1 MLYTY
6 IGCLIISNQPKGGI
20 SLIGVFLIFQAIQF
34 ILMFFVVKYLLT
46 TYVHEE
52 TTKQY
57 GALSHQIADVRAE
70 LLEGLGSATLKP
82 YLSSYELERL
92 EREQSFDRRIAEL
105 KEELAKQ
112 QSVIRSG
119 ISAEELHPL
128 VKNLPHNI
136 IAESHS
142 NIPDVEYVD

>member
-1 MLYTY
+1 M
-6 IGCLIISNQPKGGI
+6 IR
-20 SLIGVFLIFQAIQF
+20 VFLISQVIQF
-34 ILMFFVVKYLLT
+34 VLTYSIVKHLLT
-46 TYVHEE
+46 THVHGEMKE
-52 TTKQY
+52 QY
-57 GALSHQIADVRAE
+57 SAVSSQIADVRAE
-70 LLEGLGSATLKP
+70 LLEALGEATIKP
-82 YLSSYELERL
+82 YLSSYDLERL

-119 ISAEELHPL
+119 ITAEELHPL

-142 NIPDVEYVD
+142 NIPDVEYAD

>member
-1 MLYTY
+1 MY
-6 IGCLIISNQPKGGI
+6 
-20 SLIGVFLIFQAIQF
+20 
-34 ILMFFVVKYLLT
+34 FVVKYLLT
-46 TYVHEE
+46 THVHEE
-52 TTKQY
+52 LTKQY
-57 GALSHQIADVRAE
+57 DALFQQIADVRAE
-70 LLEGLGSATLKP
+70 LLEVLGSATLKP

-92 EREQSFDRRIAEL
+92 EREQNFDRRIAEL

-142 NIPDVEYVD
+142 NIPDVEYAD

>member
-1 MLYTY
+1 M
-6 IGCLIISNQPKGGI
+6 IGI
-20 SLIGVFLIFQAIQF
+20 FLIFQAIQF
-34 ILMFFVVKYLLT
+34 VLMFFVVKHLLT
-46 TYVHEE
+46 SYVHEE
-52 TTKQY
+52 ITKQY
-57 GALSHQIADVRAE
+57 GALAHQIADVRAE

-92 EREQSFDRRIAEL
+92 EREQNFDRRIAEL

-136 IAESHS
+136 IAEKHS
-142 NIPDVEYVD
+142 DIPDVEYAE

>member
-1 MLYTY
+1 MIGMLLLFQVIIA
-6 IGCLIISNQPKGGI
+6 IGML
-20 SLIGVFLIFQAIQF
+20 F
-34 ILMFFVVKYLLT
+34 IHKSINILSSQN
-46 TYVHEE
+46 E
-52 TTKQY
+52 T
-57 GALSHQIADVRAE
+57 LSKQIADVRAE
-70 LLEGLGSATLKP
+70 LLAELGEATLKP
-82 YLSSYELERL
+82 HLSSYELERL

-142 NIPDVEYVD
+142 HIPDVEYAE

>member
-1 MLYTY
+1 M
-6 IGCLIISNQPKGGI
+6 IGI
-20 SLIGVFLIFQAIQF
+20 FLIFQVIQF
-34 ILMFFVVKYLLT
+34 VLMFFVVKYLLT
-46 TYVHEE
+46 TYVHEA

-70 LLEGLGSATLKP
+70 LLEALGSATLKP

-136 IAESHS
+136 IAEKHS
-142 NIPDVEYVD
+142 DIPDVEYAD

>member
-1 MLYTY
+1 M
-6 IGCLIISNQPKGGI
+6 
-20 SLIGVFLIFQAIQF
+20 IGVFVIFQVIQF
-34 ILMFFVVKYLLT
+34 VLMFFVVKHLLT

-52 TTKQY
+52 ITKQY

-70 LLEGLGSATLKP
+70 LLEALGSATLKP

-136 IAESHS
+136 IAEKHS
-142 NIPDVEYVD
+142 DIPDVEYAE

>member
-1 MLYTY
+1 M
-6 IGCLIISNQPKGGI
+6 IR
-20 SLIGVFLIFQAIQF
+20 VFLISQVIQF
-34 ILMFFVVKYLLT
+34 VLTYSVVKHLLT
-46 TYVHEE
+46 THVHDEV
-52 TTKQY
+52 TKQY
-57 GALSHQIADVRAE
+57 SAVSSQIADVRAE
-70 LLEGLGSATLKP
+70 LLEALGEATIKP
-82 YLSSYELERL
+82 YLSSYDLERL

-142 NIPDVEYVD
+142 NIPDVEYAD

>member
-1 MLYTY
+1 M
-6 IGCLIISNQPKGGI
+6 IGA
-20 SLIGVFLIFQAIQF
+20 FLIFQVIQF
-34 ILMFFVVKYLLT
+34 VLMFFTVKYLLT
-46 TYVHEE
+46 TYVHET

-57 GALSHQIADVRAE
+57 ESLSNQIADVRAE
-70 LLEGLGSATLKP
+70 LLEALGSATLKP

-136 IAESHS
+136 IAEKHS
-142 NIPDVEYVD
+142 DIPDVEYAD

>member
-1 MLYTY
+1 M
-6 IGCLIISNQPKGGI
+6 IGA
-20 SLIGVFLIFQAIQF
+20 FLIFQVIQF
-34 ILMFFVVKYLLT
+34 VLMFFVVKHLLT
-46 TYVHEE
+46 TYVHEVA
-52 TTKQY
+52 TKQY
-57 GALSHQIADVRAE
+57 ESLSHQIADVRAE
-70 LLEGLGSATLKP
+70 LLEALGSATLKP

-92 EREQSFDRRIAEL
+92 EREQNFDRRIAEL

-136 IAESHS
+136 IAEKHS
-142 NIPDVEYVD
+142 DIPDVEYAD

>member
-1 MLYTY
+1 M
-6 IGCLIISNQPKGGI
+6 
-20 SLIGVFLIFQAIQF
+20 IGVFLIFQVIQF
-34 ILMFFVVKYLLT
+34 VLMFFVVKYLLT
-46 TYVHEE
+46 TYVHEA

-57 GALSHQIADVRAE
+57 GALSRQIADVRAE
-70 LLEGLGSATLKP
+70 LLSELGEATLKP
-82 YLSSYELERL
+82 HLSSYELERL
-92 EREQSFDRRIAEL
+92 EREQNFDRRIAEL

-142 NIPDVEYVD
+142 NIPDVEYAE

>member
-1 MLYTY
+1 M
-6 IGCLIISNQPKGGI
+6 
-20 SLIGVFLIFQAIQF
+20 IGVILISQVIQF
-34 ILMFFVVKYLLT
+34 VLMCFAVKHLLT
-46 TYVHEE
+46 TCVHKE
-52 TTKQY
+52 TTKQHL
-57 GALSHQIADVRAE
+57 ALSNQIADVRAE
-70 LLEGLGSATLKP
+70 LLEALGSATLKP
-82 YLSSYELERL
+82 YLSSYEMERL
-92 EREQSFDRRIAEL
+92 EREQSFDKRIAEL

-142 NIPDVEYVD
+142 NIPDVEYAD

>member
-1 MLYTY
+1 M
-6 IGCLIISNQPKGGI
+6 IGA
-20 SLIGVFLIFQAIQF
+20 FLIFQIIQF
-34 ILMFFVVKYLLT
+34 VLMYFVVKYLLT
-46 TYVHEE
+46 THVHEE
-52 TTKQY
+52 LTEQY
-57 GALSHQIADVRAE
+57 ESLSQQIADVRAE

-92 EREQSFDRRIAEL
+92 EREQNFDKRIAEL

-136 IAESHS
+136 IAEKHS
-142 NIPDVEYVD
+142 DIPDVEYAD

>member
-1 MLYTY
+1 M
-6 IGCLIISNQPKGGI
+6 IGI
-20 SLIGVFLIFQAIQF
+20 FLIFQVIQF
-34 ILMFFVVKYLLT
+34 VLMFFFVKYLLET
-46 TYVHEE
+46 QVHKELAE
-52 TTKQY
+52 QY
-57 GALSHQIADVRAE
+57 GSLSHQIADVRAE
-70 LLEGLGSATLKP
+70 LLEVLGSATLKP

-92 EREQSFDRRIAEL
+92 EREHNFDRRIAEL

-136 IAESHS
+136 IAEKHS
-142 NIPDVEYVD
+142 DIPDVEYAD